1 VAGVIGRLNR
11 GVDPASGSL
20 RLLPEPLALV
30 SLVMIVLLAV
40 TSQFL
45 AMSWV
50 RLGLPVFA
58 FLTIAVFAW
67 QTRVEW
73 QLLIRHLREVVQ
85 VELDSRET

>member
-1 VAGVIGRLNR
+1 
-11 GVDPASGSL
+11 
-20 RLLPEPLALV
+20 
-30 SLVMIVLLAV
+30 
-40 TSQFL
+40 
-45 AMSWV
+45 
-50 RLGLPVFA
+50 VFA